1 MTDPDFITR
10 IFKIVFDFI
19 SEDEITPDSIISLL
33 VHPNWEEDYQ
43 WQYLLVLIGLEVTYD
58 IDITDELILEFEESN
73 TLTIRDLSERL
84 NDLPKQTDTIFRASK
99 IFMVGTLA
107 MKILAEEKM
116 MEDDECSV
124 VN

>member
-19 SEDEITPDSIISLL
+19 SDDEITPDSIISLL

-58 IDITDELILEFEESN
+58 IDIPDELSLEFEKSN

-99 IFMVGTLA
+99 ILMVGTLA
-107 MKILAEEKM
+107 MKIVAEEKM
-116 MEDDECSV
+116 MEDDEYSM